1 MRARDTQNLVVCDSC
16 GLEQFHTGEPID
28 ARARQLLIERD
39 IPCEQ
44 IRARRI
50 TADDFQNF
58 DWILAMDKGH
68 LAQLKAQAQQ
78 ATLEDNPT
86 PSRVVPRV
94 VPRAVLAL
102 FLDKAE
108 TETEILAS
116 AGAGAEV
123 LDPYYGAK
131 ADFQRML
138 DDIERGVRGWLD
150 FFAEK
155 ENLPENRPQNFE
167 AHAPRPES
175 KA

>member
-28 ARARQLLIERD
+28 ARARLLLAERD
-39 IPCEQ
+39 IPCDQ

-50 TADDFQNF
+50 TDNDFQTF

-68 LAQLKAQAQQ
+68 LAQLKAQAQL
-78 ATLEDNPT
+78 ATLEDKHT
-86 PSRVVPRV
+86 P
-94 VPRAVLAL
+94 PRAVLAL
-102 FLDKAE
+102 FLDKAA
-108 TETEILAS
+108 TEVLT
-116 AGAGAEV
+116 GAGAEV
-123 LDPYYGAK
+123 LDPYYGDK

-150 FFAEK
+150 FFAK
-155 ENLPENRPQNFE
+155 KSTLP